1 MKKLLFVLFAVM
13 AAMLVIGVTT
23 ALTRSGDV
31 EPETADEGIADEG
44 TAA

>member
-23 ALTRSGDV
+23 AMTRSAGD
-31 EPETADEGIADEG
+31 EPEDTAEPT
-44 TAA
+44 TA